1 MQIIQMLW
9 NICCF
14 NIMKRPENFYTMTTG
29 KCFFVKNFIL
39 MGSTVIL
46 TVLIRNVE
54 LPTRYLK
61 KIEKEKISKVTIT
74 SSVLIRRMRKKM
86 ISLVKRRNSYVWNMP
101 KKTFPAIRP

>member
-46 TVLIRNVE
+46 TVLIRNVV
-54 LPTRYLK
+54 LPTGYFPHL
-61 KIEKEKISKVTIT
+61 EKEKKSNVTIT
-74 SSVLIRRMRKKM
+74 SSVLVRQVG
-86 ISLVKRRNSYVWNMP
+86 S
-101 KKTFPAIRP
+101 

>member
-1 MQIIQMLW
+1 
-9 NICCF
+9 
-14 NIMKRPENFYTMTTG
+14 MTTG

>member
-1 MQIIQMLW
+1 
-9 NICCF
+9 
-14 NIMKRPENFYTMTTG
+14 MTTG

-46 TVLIRNVE
+46 TVLIRNEE